1 MLLVHTPK
9 LTNRLGYTLNV
20 LLKRVLHAEFSI
32 TTDEEYFLSYGDA
45 KFCYGPRRLGD
56 SIHIKSAKLLF
67 ETSIDEQEPRPFQ
80 LEGQWM
86 LFPVYGHDLELPFD
100 PLAATFY
107 MVSRY
112 EEYLPHRED
121 EHGRYVSSE
130 QLAVAAGFNDEPVV
144 DQWAQILQRMIA
156 ARYPD
161 YAWSSRH
168 YRFIQTVDI
177 DSAWCYKHKGIFR
190 TVAGT
195 VRDLVVRRD
204 VGEVKRR
211 MRVLVG
217 REEDPFDTFDYIIGK
232 HRAIPGAKLI
242 FFALIADYDQ
252 YDKPSSYQDNHT
264 RELLQH
270 LDDYASMGIHPGY
283 HSADQPHNVD
293 LETRRLE
300 DILHRTIS
308 KSRYHF
314 LRLKLPVSYRI
325 LLRAGLTDDYS
336 MGYAD
341 TTGFR
346 AGISVAYPF
355 YDLER
360 DNETKLIIHP
370 FCVMDTTLQKY
381 LKLSPE
387 EALEHYRQLV
397 DRLRKVEGTF
407 CCIIHNQNLSERYGW
422 EGWRHTYEQMLELAK
437 P

>member
-20 LLKRVLHAEFSI
+20 LLKHVLHAEFSI

-56 SIHIKSAKLLF
+56 SIHIKSTKLLF

-80 LEGQWM
+80 HEGQWM

-121 EHGRYVSSE
+121 EHGRYVSTE

-161 YAWSSRH
+161 YAWSPRH

-204 VGEVKRR
+204 AGEVKRR
-211 MRVLVG
+211 MRVLAG